1 MKRDEPEVIDLAG
14 RRKAMAEEA
23 AKAKAAAAKT
33 AKQRA
38 AASRQGLL
46 GGRRHAGLILLA
58 VALVLLALYLG
69 PMLF

>member
-14 RRKAMAEEA
+14 RRKAMAEQA
-23 AKAKAAAAKT
+23 AQAKAAAAKA

-38 AASRQGLL
+38 AASRQGFL
-46 GGRRHAGLILLA
+46 GGRRHAGLILLV

-69 PMLF
+69 PMFF